1 MISIAQA
8 ARRYRLSRPELE
20 RFLRAARA
28 AAGLKGSVDVL
39 LTGDEE
45 IRGLNKK
52 FRGKDKPTDV
62 LSFPAL
68 QAAGRAGKTAGASR
82 TAGDLAISVETAAVQ
97 AKAYGHST
105 MEEAKILML
114 HGVLHLAGHD
124 HAHDSGEM
132 QRLEEKLRRQLKLPP
147 SLTERAQGATR

>member
-1 MISIAQA
+1 
-8 ARRYRLSRPELE
+8 
-20 RFLRAARA
+20 
-28 AAGLKGSVDVL
+28 
-39 LTGDEE
+39 
-45 IRGLNKK
+45 
-52 FRGKDKPTDV
+52 
-62 LSFPAL
+62 
-68 QAAGRAGKTAGASR
+68 
-82 TAGDLAISVETAAVQ
+82 
-97 AKAYGHST
+97 